1 VGGWGGQAKTRES
14 TGTWGLTSDG
24 AMPRGIVTSSKN
36 LPRRPL
42 RKEHGTGESKL
53 GGVLGGVVG
62 LEGIGR
68 IQGFAVLACAT
79 AAGCG
84 SVREE
89 VGRDPASSY
98 HAC

>member
-1 VGGWGGQAKTRES
+1 
-14 TGTWGLTSDG
+14 
-24 AMPRGIVTSSKN
+24 M
-36 LPRRPL
+36 
-42 RKEHGTGESKL
+42 
-53 GGVLGGVVG
+53 
-62 LEGIGR
+62 EGIAR

-89 VGRDPASSY
+89 VGRDPASTY